1 MTFRDRLRAELDAQ
15 RINKKELAQE
25 LGISYSTLLSYID
38 ARAVMPAADMAVRL
52 ASRLGVTV
60 EYLVDG
66 GAEQGGSIA
75 HSQALLHELSKLSAA
90 EQKELISAFLSIIHL
105 QTSALSANPLAHT
118 AASVSCE
125 R

>member
-38 ARAVMPAADMAVRL
+38 ARAVMPAADMAVRI
-52 ASRLGVTV
+52 AARLGVTV

-66 GAEQGGSIA
+66 GAGQGGCSA
-75 HSQALLHELSKLSAA
+75 QSQALLNELSKLSAA

-105 QTSALSANPLAHT
+105 QTAPLSAISLVR
-118 AASVSCE
+118 SK
-125 R
+125 

>member
-38 ARAVMPAADMAVRL
+38 ARAVMPAADMAVRI
-52 ASRLGVTV
+52 AARLGVTV

-66 GAEQGGSIA
+66 GAGQGGCSVQC
-75 HSQALLHELSKLSAA
+75 QALLNELSKLSAA
-90 EQKELISAFLSIIHL
+90 EQKELISAFLSIIHI
-105 QTSALSANPLAHT
+105 QTSSLSANPLIHT
-118 AASVSCE
+118 AASTSVG

>member
-38 ARAVMPAADMAVRL
+38 ARAVMPAADMAVRI
-52 ASRLGVTV
+52 AARLGVTV

-66 GAEQGGSIA
+66 GAGQGGCSA
-75 HSQALLHELSKLSAA
+75 QSQALLNELSKLSAA
-90 EQKELISAFLSIIHL
+90 EQKELISAFLSIIHI
-105 QTSALSANPLAHT
+105 QTSSLSANPLIHT
-118 AASVSCE
+118 AASG
-125 R
+125 RR

>member
-38 ARAVMPAADMAVRL
+38 ARAVMPAADMAVRI
-52 ASRLGVTV
+52 AARLGVTV
-60 EYLVDG
+60 EYLVAG
-66 GAEQGGSIA
+66 GAGQGSCSA
-75 HSQALLHELSKLSAA
+75 QSQALLNELSKLSAT

-105 QTSALSANPLAHT
+105 QTAPLSAISLVR
-118 AASVSCE
+118 SK
-125 R
+125 